1 MTGREMTITL
11 PTDALAVAAMQRE
24 AEADAPAYAELAVL
38 DANDYTIAD
47 EILTDLVRR
56 KDAAIAMRKEATG
69 PMYTAARVIESWF
82 KPLVSTLESCE
93 THVKRAM
100 GGYRLAQEARERYA
114 RELAARAAET
124 NAPAEDLITALT
136 RAADAGTAPAGRATV
151 RMVWRVKVVDFERLP
166 REYTMPNMK
175 AIEAFAREH
184 AGEDAPELAGVTFE
198 RGTIMGA
205 RR

>member
-1 MTGREMTITL
+1 
-11 PTDALAVAAMQRE
+11 MQRE

-47 EILTDLVRR
+47 ELLTDIVRR

-100 GGYRLAQEARERYA
+100 GGYRLAQEAREREA

-124 NAPAEDLITALT
+124 NAPAEELIEALT
-136 RAADAGTAPAGRATV
+136 VASAAATAPAGRATA
-151 RMVWRVKVVDFERLP
+151 RFVWRVVVIDAQRLP
-166 REYTMPNMK
+166 REYWMPNVDALNK
-175 AIEAFAREH
+175 IAREH
-184 AGEDAPELAGVTFE
+184 KGEDAPEIAGVVFE
-198 RGTIMGA
+198 RAAVMGA